1 MRRRAPWIEGLALAL
16 LVALVFA
23 LGGEAVRASYH
34 GYLKAAHG
42 EAVLRDGLVPENPH
56 HAGSPLRYYT
66 LYSTLAVALGRIGF
80 GPLWG
85 FALLNVASA
94 LLFGPALD
102 ALGRALG
109 LPFGA
114 RRAAFLAAVLGFNGL
129 GWLGFLVSSG
139 EPFGRPPVYALFPLT
154 LAGEPFGWDARLQC
168 FLPKY
173 FNVSS
178 HTLTLPFAL
187 WALAACA
194 PARAARDEDGAG
206 DDRPVGPR
214 PRAAVVPA
222 ALALAMN
229 PLIGGVVGLLMIAW
243 IAPVLARGP
252 ARQRIAWL
260 AAGAAAFA
268 LAVPTLLPAFHPPP
282 GGPELTGEPALGGT
296 PLANL
301 LGPLALL
308 LAPGL
313 LGLRELAP
321 EVRWRWI
328 AAVALVSAGVLFVE
342 VPERSE
348 YKIARLGGLLWALP
362 AGAWAARAW
371 SRGGARRALA
381 VALALACV
389 PTTAVTVRAYVAWG
403 RRAPALP
410 LRNERGRLALDPS
423 SVAHAPPAEIFAAEA
438 AFDPRAVV
446 VMHPFQPGA
455 ASQDGLVQG
464 NALAAVL
471 RHPLFVDLP
480 QIDNDGLEDL
490 ADRIDEAYA
499 LWEGRGWSASRRG
512 LSLAAADALASI
524 RARVPDRPLLVLTHD
539 SVTRVGEAAAA
550 AGGTAIARAGGYTLW
565 ALAPLGG

>member
-1 MRRRAPWIEGLALAL
+1 MKRRAPWVEGLLLAL
-16 LVALVFA
+16 LVAVVFA

-42 EAVLRDGLVPENPH
+42 EAVLRDGLCPENPH

-66 LYSTLAVALGRIGF
+66 LYSTLAVALGRLGF

-109 LPFGA
+109 LSFAA
-114 RRAAFLAAVLGFNGL
+114 RRGAFVAAVLGFNGL
-129 GWLGFLVSSG
+129 GWLGFLVSAG
-139 EPFGRPPVYALFPLT
+139 EPFGSPPVYALFPLT

-187 WALAACA
+187 WALAACL
-194 PARAARDEDGAG
+194 PARDRAGPSAAR
-206 DDRPVGPR
+206 PW
-214 PRAAVVPA
+214 AAVVPA
-222 ALALAMN
+222 ALSLAMN
-229 PLIGGVVGLLMIAW
+229 PLLGGVVGLVMIAW
-243 IAPVLARGP
+243 LAPVLARGP
-252 ARQRIAWL
+252 RRERLAWIG
-260 AAGAAAFA
+260 AGAAAFA
-268 LAVPTLLPAFHPPP
+268 LALPTLLPAFHPPP
-282 GGPELTGEPALGGT
+282 SGPELTGDPALGGS

-308 LAPGL
+308 AVPGI
-313 LGLRELAP
+313 LGLRSLAP
-321 EVRWRWI
+321 DVRWRWV
-328 AAVALVSAGVLFVE
+328 AAVALLSAGVLFVE

-362 AGAWAARAW
+362 AGAWAGGAW

-389 PTTAVTVRAYVAWG
+389 PTTALAVRAYVAWG
-403 RRAPALP
+403 RNAPPLP
-410 LRNERGRLALDPS
+410 LRAEAGRLALDAS
-423 SVAHAPPAEIFAAEA
+423 AVAHAPPPEIFAAEA
-438 AFDPRAVV
+438 SFDPRAVV

-480 QIDNDGLEDL
+480 QIDNDGIEDL
-490 ADRIDEAYA
+490 AERIDEAHA
-499 LWEGRGWSASRRG
+499 LWEGRGWSAPRRG
-512 LSLAAADALASI
+512 LSLAPADALASI
-524 RARVPDRPLLVLTHD
+524 RARLRDRPFLVLTHD
-539 SVTRVGEAAAA
+539 SAAHVGEAASA
-550 AGGTAIARAGGYTLW
+550 AGGRAIARAGGYTLW
-565 ALAPLGG
+565 ALEPLGG